1 MPAQDVVRMRKRRG
15 LIALLEHADSRDK
28 LKKEKK
34 NKGIKD
40 LPRQQGEEDSQKE
53 GNFQIRVDS
62 DCTC

>member
-1 MPAQDVVRMRKRRG
+1 MPAQDSVRMQKRRG
-15 LIALLEHADSRDK
+15 LIGPPGVCDSRDK

-34 NKGIKD
+34 RKIKD